1 MKVIVIEDELL
12 RSIDD
17 LVNEAIKDIPR
28 RRVLDIKFCCVFDSA
43 RGIRRYSAM
52 IILK

>member
-28 RRVLDIKFCCVFDSA
+28 RRVLDIKFCCVLD

>member
-12 RSIDD
+12 RSIDE

-28 RRVLDIKFCCVFDSA
+28 CRVLDIKFCCVFDSA
-43 RGIRRYSAM
+43 RCIRRYSAM